1 MRIWMRV
8 LFNSQ
13 VRGQTNVWELTE
25 WLDLDESIVHLSCAR
40 SNELCMRVVWEF
52 GWEYC
57 STVKSAVKL
66 RSCMRVEW
74 LDLDESRVRSQA
86 RMRAESPD
94 YDDSFVQLS
103 CAVKRGRES
112 QPGYIHQAGPA
123 GILAPIRSVRF
134 KNWPFGTARPD
145 K

>member
-86 RMRAESPD
+86 RMRVEWPE

-112 QPGYIHQAGPA
+112 QLGYIHQAGPA

-134 KNWPFGTARPD
+134 KNWPFGTAIPD